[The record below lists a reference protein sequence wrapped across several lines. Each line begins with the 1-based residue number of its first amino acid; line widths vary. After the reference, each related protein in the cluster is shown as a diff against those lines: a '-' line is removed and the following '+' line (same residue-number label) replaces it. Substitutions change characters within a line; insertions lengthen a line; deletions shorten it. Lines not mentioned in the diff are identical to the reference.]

1 MKKEFIVLIVM
12 IFSLLS
18 CNQESDKNQ
27 QKNEE
32 MNPFFSEYNTKFNV
46 APFDKIKVADYLPA
60 FEKGIEEHNKEIE
73 AIVNNTDAPSFENTI
88 EALEYS
94 GELIKKTGDVFYNMR
109 SSLTNKEL
117 QEASKKIMP
126 MLSRHKD
133 EVMLN
138 DKLFARVKEVYDK
151 KDELKLNKE
160 QARLLDETYKKF
172 KRGGAELQGKDKEE
186 FKKIN
191 EELANLNLKFGDN
204 VLAETNNFKLVIDN
218 EKDLS
223 GLPES
228 VVAAA
233 AETAIAKGDSGK
245 WVFTVQKP
253 SMIPFL
259 TYADNREL
267 REKLLTAYTTRCNH
281 DDEYDNKAVIA
292 QIINLRV
299 KRAHLL
305 GYKTHADYVLE
316 ETMAKNPENVYKLLN
331 QVWKPALATA
341 KAEVAEMQ
349 KMIDAE
355 GGNFKLAPWDWWYY
369 SEKLRKQKYDLDEE
383 ALRPYFKLEN
393 VRDGAFMVANKIYGI
408 TFKEINDVPKY
419 HPDVQSFEVLDK
431 DGSHL
436 GILFMDFYPRD
447 SKRVGA
453 WMSEFQGQYK
463 KDGKNIPPIITT
475 NFNFTKPTGDK
486 PALLSFEEASTLF
499 HEFGHALHG
508 LLSDCT
514 YPSLAGTNV
523 ARDFVEMPSQIM
535 ENWAAEP
542 EVMKIY
548 AKHYKTGEPIPDELI
563 QKLSNSK
570 YFNQGFVTVEY
581 MSAAYLDMDL
591 HTLSEPVENMDVNAF
606 EKASMDKIGLIPEII
621 VRYRIPYFSHITGGY
636 SAGYYSYLWSEVLD
650 ADAFHAFKETDI
662 FSAETGQKFRDNV
675 ISKGNTDD
683 PMTLYVNFRGHEP
696 SIDALL
702 KRKGFKK

>member
-1 MKKEFIVLIVM
+1 M
-12 IFSLLS
+12 IFSVLS
-18 CNQESDKNQ
+18 CNQENNKNQ

-46 APFDKIKVADYLPA
+46 PPFDKIKVAHYLPA
-60 FEKGIEEHNKEIE
+60 FERGIEEHNKEIE
-73 AIVNNTDAPSFENTI
+73 AIVNNTDAPNFENTI

-117 QEASKKIMP
+117 QEASAKIMP
-126 MLSRHKD
+126 MLSRHED
-133 EVMLN
+133 EVKLN
-138 DKLFARVKEVYDK
+138 DKLFERIKAVYDK
-151 KDELKLNKE
+151 KDELKLNKA
-160 QARLLDETYKKF
+160 QAKLLEETYKKF
-172 KRGGAELQGKDKEE
+172 KRGGAELQGEDKEK

-191 EELANLNLKFGDN
+191 EELTNLKLKFGDN
-204 VLAETNNFKLVIDN
+204 VLAETNNFKLIIDN
-218 EKDLS
+218 EKDLA

-228 VVAAA
+228 VKAAA
-233 AETAIAKGDSGK
+233 LETGKETGNEGK

-259 TYADNREL
+259 TYADNRGL

-281 DDEYDNKAVIA
+281 DNEYDNKDIIA
-292 QIINLRV
+292 KIINLRIE
-299 KRAHLL
+299 RAHLL
-305 GYKTHADYVLE
+305 GYKTHANYVLE
-316 ETMAKNPENVYKLLN
+316 ETMAKNPDNVYKLMN
-331 QVWKPALATA
+331 QVWEAALPTA

-355 GGNFKLAPWDWWYY
+355 GGNFELAPWDWWYY

-383 ALRPYFKLEN
+383 LLRPYFKLEN

-408 TFKEINDVPKY
+408 TFKEIHDVPIY

-431 DGSHL
+431 DGSHI
-436 GILFMDFYPRD
+436 GILFMDFFPRE

-453 WMSEFQGQYK
+453 WMSEFAGQYK
-463 KDGKNIPPIITT
+463 KDGKNVPPIITT
-475 NFNFTKPTGDK
+475 NFNFTKPSGDK
-486 PALLSFEEASTLF
+486 PALLSFEEVSTLF

-508 LLSDCT
+508 LLSDVT

-548 AKHYKTGEPIPDELI
+548 AKHYQTGEAIPDELI

-591 HTLSEPVENMDVNAF
+591 HTLKEPIENMDVNAF
-606 EKASMDKIGLIPEII
+606 EKESMDKIGLIPEII

-650 ADAFHAFKETDI
+650 ADAFQAFKETNI
-662 FSAETGQKFRDNV
+662 FSAETGQKFRDN
-675 ISKGNTDD
+675 ILSKGSTDD
-683 PMTLYVNFRGHEP
+683 PMVLYVNFRGHEP
-696 SIDALL
+696 SIEPLL
-702 KRKGFKK
+702 ERKGFKK

>member
-1 MKKEFIVLIVM
+1 MKKEFIILIVM
-12 IFSLLS
+12 IFSVLS
-18 CNQESDKNQ
+18 CNQENNKNQ

-46 APFDKIKVADYLPA
+46 PPFDKIKVAHYLPA
-60 FEKGIEEHNKEIE
+60 FERGIEEHNKEIE
-73 AIVNNTDAPSFENTI
+73 AIVNNTDAPNFENTI

-117 QEASKKIMP
+117 QEASAKIMP
-126 MLSRHKD
+126 MLSRHED
-133 EVMLN
+133 EVKLN
-138 DKLFARVKEVYDK
+138 DKLFERIKAVYDK
-151 KDELKLNKE
+151 KDELKLNKA
-160 QARLLDETYKKF
+160 QAKLLEETYKKF
-172 KRGGAELQGKDKEE
+172 KRGGAELQGEDKEK

-191 EELANLNLKFGDN
+191 EELTNLKLKFGDN
-204 VLAETNNFKLVIDN
+204 VLAETNNFKLIIDN
-218 EKDLS
+218 EKDLA

-228 VVAAA
+228 VKAAA
-233 AETAIAKGDSGK
+233 LETGKETGNEGK

-253 SMIPFL
+253 SMIPLL
-259 TYADNREL
+259 TYADNRGL

-281 DDEYDNKAVIA
+281 DNEYDNKDIIA
-292 QIINLRV
+292 KIINLRIE
-299 KRAHLL
+299 RAHLL

-316 ETMAKNPENVYKLLN
+316 ETMAKNPDNVYKLMN
-331 QVWKPALATA
+331 QVWEAALPTA

-355 GGNFKLAPWDWWYY
+355 GGNFELAPWDWWYY

-383 ALRPYFKLEN
+383 LLRPYFKLEN

-408 TFKEINDVPKY
+408 TFKEIHDVPIY

-431 DGSHL
+431 DGSHI
-436 GILFMDFYPRD
+436 GILFMDFFPRE

-453 WMSEFQGQYK
+453 WMSEFAGQYK
-463 KDGKNIPPIITT
+463 KDGKNVPPIITT
-475 NFNFTKPTGDK
+475 NFNFTKPSGDK
-486 PALLSFEEASTLF
+486 PALLSFEEVSTLF

-508 LLSDCT
+508 LLSDVT

-548 AKHYKTGEPIPDELI
+548 AKHYQTGEAIPDELI

-591 HTLSEPVENMDVNAF
+591 HTLKEPIENMDVNAF
-606 EKASMDKIGLIPEII
+606 EKESMDKIGLIPEII

-650 ADAFHAFKETDI
+650 ADAFQAFKETNI
-662 FSAETGQKFRDNV
+662 FSAETGQKFRDN
-675 ISKGNTDD
+675 ILSKGSTDD
-683 PMTLYVNFRGHEP
+683 PMVLYVNFRGHEP
-696 SIDALL
+696 SIEPLL
-702 KRKGFKK
+702 ERKGFKK